1 MSHYILDTQYL
12 QYVQEVVMIFLKLIC
27 LFKGLSM
34 TFYRYLVDVQYV
46 QEVVTHFILV
56 SYYIRWGTTSWTHST
71 NKSTSVARITF
82 EYLVRHVDNPN
93 RDGRVVTAIYYLNK
107 DWDSQVCSL

>member
-46 QEVVTHFILV
+46 QEVVTHFI
-56 SYYIRWGTTSWTHST
+56 
-71 NKSTSVARITF
+71 
-82 EYLVRHVDNPN
+82 
-93 RDGRVVTAIYYLNK
+93 
-107 DWDSQVCSL
+107 